1 MSVMNKNEIKKN
13 LNAPNIL
20 SFIRL
25 LCVPLFLTLFFV
37 YQPNY
42 IPAFIVFIFA
52 SITDIIDGIIA
63 RKCNQITQL
72 GIVLDPLADKLLKMS
87 SLFALGFNAII
98 SWWLVATLFAI
109 DFVMII
115 AGIVLYHRKITIPSN
130 AVGKTGTFV
139 MSIGLIMSFF
149 PDTFA
154 PWHEYILYIGLGIV
168 ISSVILYIAL
178 NFKSVIAKM
187 KEFGKQKKNNKES
200 QEESDITKQNVVNIA
215 DNHAKEN
222 VSEENNDENAVDE
235 EKTDKKDEKQVA

>member
-1 MSVMNKNEIKKN
+1 MSIMNKTEIKKN

-42 IPAFIVFIFA
+42 IPAFVVFVVA
-52 SITDIIDGIIA
+52 SVTDVIDGIIA
-63 RKCNQITQL
+63 RKCNLITQL

-87 SLFALGFNAII
+87 ALFALGFNGII
-98 SWWLVATLFAI
+98 SWWLVAMLFVI
-109 DFVMII
+109 DFAMII
-115 AGIVLYHRKITIPSN
+115 AGVVLYRRKITIPSN

-149 PDTFA
+149 PEVFA

-178 NFKSVIAKM
+178 NFKTVIAKM
-187 KEFGKQKKNNKES
+187 KEFGKQKKESKKHGEIASSQNEQTAVDDKATEDS
-200 QEESDITKQNVVNIA
+200 QETENNTENDLDKEKSD
-215 DNHAKEN
+215 KEN
-222 VSEENNDENAVDE
+222 
-235 EKTDKKDEKQVA
+235 EKQVA